1 MIIMAAKIAQKIP
14 EIETVVNF
22 GVSFLHLKE
31 TDKTENPTAESKPN
45 INPIK
50 ELLLVSPNAINVI
63 PVAPI
68 IIEIHT
74 FVDTFSFKNKKP
86 NNAVMTGID
95 AKQSKVTAA
104 VVLVIDQIKVIIAVP
119 RPIPPINPDQPILK

>member
-1 MIIMAAKIAQKIP
+1 MVANTKQKKPAKD
-14 EIETVVNF
+14 TVVNF

-31 TDKTENPTAESKPN
+31 TEKTENPIAESKPN
-45 INPIK
+45 SNPIN

-63 PVAPI
+63 PVPPI
-68 IIEIHT
+68 IIAIQT

-95 AKQSKVTAA
+95 AKQSNVTAA
-104 VVLVIDQIKVIIAVP
+104 VVFIIDHIKVIIAVP
-119 RPIPPINPDQPILK
+119 KPTPPINPDQPILK